1 MATIITTPNNKVL
14 QLERA
19 PQSASRRLDS
29 VDIPYNERQDAEHL
43 AAVQDVLWPGPLPID
58 ILSEASQKKPLDL
71 AQIPL
76 FSGLP
81 PKDYPHGRIRNYP
94 KHAIV
99 IQEGDPSSS
108 LYVLINGT
116 IKLCISDEEN
126 KEVLLDIRSA
136 GDYFGELEIVDH
148 GPYVASAISLE
159 PSQIYVIPQAEFER
173 FLAEHPEID
182 HRFYCGLV
190 QQIRPLTR
198 RIKILALYKAY
209 GRIMHTLGAQ

>member
-1 MATIITTPNNKVL
+1 MATITNTPNH
-14 QLERA
+14 
-19 PQSASRRLDS
+19 
-29 VDIPYNERQDAEHL
+29 NERQDPEYL
-43 AAVQDVLWPGPLPID
+43 TAVYDVLWPGPLPRD
-58 ILSEASQKKPLDL
+58 TRSNASQKELLDL

-76 FSGLP
+76 FSGLL
-81 PKDYPHGRIRNYP
+81 PKDYPCGRIRSYLKNTR
-94 KHAIV
+94 V
-99 IQEGDPSSS
+99 IQQGEPSSS
-108 LYVLINGT
+108 LYVLISGT
-116 IKLCISDEEN
+116 VKLCMSDEKKN

-136 GDYFGELEIVDH
+136 GDYFGELELVDH
-148 GPYVASAISLE
+148 GPYAASAISLE

-182 HRFYCGLV
+182 HRFYGDLL

>member
-1 MATIITTPNNKVL
+1 MATIPTTPNNRVL
-14 QLERA
+14 HLECA
-19 PQSASRRLDS
+19 PQPSSRRLDS
-29 VDIPYNERQDAEHL
+29 VDIPYNERQDA
-43 AAVQDVLWPGPLPID
+43 LWPGPLPRD
-58 ILSEASQKKPLDL
+58 ILSDVSQKKSLDL

-81 PKDYPHGRIRNYP
+81 PKDYPRGRIRSYP
-94 KHAIV
+94 KHAMV

-116 IKLCISDEEN
+116 IKLCISDEKNE
-126 KEVLLDIRSA
+126 EVLLDIRSA

-159 PSQIYVIPQAEFER
+159 PSQIYAIPQAEFER

-198 RIKILALYKAY
+198 RIKILALYKAC
-209 GRIMHTLGAQ
+209 GRIMHTLLAQ